1 MPTHLKQI
9 EAFVVLSIMELG
21 MLNKIE
27 RELKHSKNSF
37 SKEDDAEESENNNFN
52 TSLGNYFS
60 LNNNNFSVSTI
71 DWLNSQYR
79 I

>member
-1 MPTHLKQI
+1 
-9 EAFVVLSIMELG
+9 

-27 RELKHSKNSF
+27 RELKHPKNSF
-37 SKEDDAEESENNNFN
+37 SKEDDTEEGENNNF
-52 TSLGNYFS
+52 SSALGNYFS